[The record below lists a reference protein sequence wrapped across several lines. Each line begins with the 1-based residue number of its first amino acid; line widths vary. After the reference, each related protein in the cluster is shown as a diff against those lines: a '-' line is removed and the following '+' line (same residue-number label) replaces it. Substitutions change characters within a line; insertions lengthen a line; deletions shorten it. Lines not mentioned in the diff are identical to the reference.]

1 MHRAKN
7 VFVLPSPLAA
17 ANGKAVGLNKNTSTG
32 SGQHEEPPPLKGSN
46 WKSGLG
52 SAFRYETMRL
62 LVTTDDLFSSISLP
76 RVSRGS
82 ACCSASDGWISEGSM
97 IPLIASLKPFVK
109 SEWWW
114 SGSIRAVM
122 TPRGAAEG
130 QDLRETKGNTQL
142 LQIFW
147 LPCWHLTRWV
157 IGGVL
162 LWMPM
167 VVFGFE
173 TDNAEICSQFAA
185 LPSICVCLFVFWWVV
200 GFFSFF
206 FFLWYV
212 ASADFPVLW
221 LSCGRAECWCLQDAH
236 LYIFMHISDVQ

>member
-1 MHRAKN
+1 MYLFYLHLWPMVKLWDETKKKSQLVSR
-7 VFVLPSPLAA
+7 
-17 ANGKAVGLNKNTSTG
+17 
-32 SGQHEEPPPLKGSN
+32 QHEEPPPLKCSN
-46 WKSGLG
+46 RKSCLA
-52 SAFRYETMRL
+52 SALRYETMRL
-62 LVTTDDLFSSISLP
+62 LVTADDLFSSISLP

-147 LPCWHLTRWV
+147 LPVGIWPDEWSTAFFSGCLWWCLALKQIMLKSAHS
-157 IGGVL
+157 L
-162 LWMPM
+162 LVCPQF
-167 VVFGFE
+167 VF
-173 TDNAEICSQFAA
+173 
-185 LPSICVCLFVFWWVV
+185 VCLYSGGWLA
-200 GFFSFF
+200 FFFF
-206 FFLWYV
+206 FFLWYF

-221 LSCGRAECWCLQDAH
+221 SSCGRAECWCLQDAH
-236 LYIFMHISDVQ
+236 LYIFMHISDAQ